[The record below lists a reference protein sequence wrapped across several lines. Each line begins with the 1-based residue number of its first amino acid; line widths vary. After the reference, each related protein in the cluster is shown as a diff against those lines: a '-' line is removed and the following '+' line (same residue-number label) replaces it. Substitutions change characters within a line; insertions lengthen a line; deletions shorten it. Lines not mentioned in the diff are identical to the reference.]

1 MGSVLE
7 LALAL
12 QHGKLPRLLGVALKM
27 FQQHALIR
35 DQIAR
40 SNGGDRSA
48 ETTAM
53 LPSVVVSFL
62 EQIADH
68 EPEYGLDCSHSNHH
82 IGAARWSDWQGE
94 LLPLALAASSG
105 FAYVICGH
113 NNTIFKLFKVGTGM
127 CGTTLG
133 RYTLRARKCMACSM
147 VAVMKHCQVVL
158 GVFSWGHFPGN
169 RLVVFSNSAPNS
181 VVCIS
186 MNDLSILRTIQLTGE
201 KPRPSGISPHEVA
214 RLVYECQNQMRHHPN
229 HLHRTPIILAQRLL
243 QRLQKANPNLPHR

>member
-68 EPEYGLDCSHSNHH
+68 EPEYGLDCSSKNHH
-82 IGAARWSDWQGE
+82 IGAARWSDWRGE

-133 RYTLRARKCMACSM
+133 RVYIESPEMHGLFNGG
-147 VAVMKHCQVVL
+147 VMKHCQVVL
-158 GVFSWGHFPGN
+158 GVFSWGHF
-169 RLVVFSNSAPNS
+169 RA
-181 VVCIS
+181 I
-186 MNDLSILRTIQLTGE
+186 DW
-201 KPRPSGISPHEVA
+201 
-214 RLVYECQNQMRHHPN
+214 
-229 HLHRTPIILAQRLL
+229 
-243 QRLQKANPNLPHR
+243 